1 MPPAGPARLTG
12 STPAAGPGC
21 DNHAM
26 TTPPAPGPAPAPPG
40 PPAPGPAPAP
50 GAAALADLIAR
61 QRPATR
67 RLRGLVAR
75 LTEEPRDLAALVRQ
89 SALPRATVEAV
100 LAAIAGDL
108 VHDGAAVA
116 IMPEKVPGYRVQI
129 GYAEL
134 RRTELAD
141 PLAER
146 VAGAAPAVASLAEL
160 IAGAPPALSDL
171 DHVPATPETVVR
183 RALWLDS
190 TYDLAGAVLLCLGD
204 HDLTSLAVGQ
214 VSPDA
219 AVVVVDVDE
228 GTLEYIDSRAGE
240 LGLSVRC
247 FAGDLRFGL
256 PAPAVSCAD
265 LVFTDPPY
273 TPDGVGLF
281 AARGLQGLANRDNGR
296 LIVAY
301 GYSERHPTLGYQV
314 QSVAHRLGL
323 AYEAVLPAFNRY
335 AGAQAVGSASD
346 LYVWRPTT
354 RAWRAA
360 DRFAA
365 AVGTNIYTRGTHALE
380 QGTASR
386 PEQGTAS
393 RPEQGTAP
401 GGVVPPA
408 VIRETAGAGF
418 PIRILAGD
426 GWRTVEGAE
435 GAGGSAARLR
445 LETLLAGG
453 IPPGLAGRD
462 PFALAA
468 DLSGDPGPW
477 LLRVLLAAN
486 ADRVAVLVPAD
497 HPDAR
502 SQAAQ
507 RALADLL
514 RPKYALRFLRGQPDD
529 RHAIVVAETAGADAL
544 TSAGRL
550 ARRLLR
556 RAHGKVGNVW
566 REGLIEAQRER
577 DGSQLTK
584 REARAAIGQAAR
596 QPDVLDDPLMAL
608 PRHAIAQVLQD
619 AAATAEPRR

>member
-1 MPPAGPARLTG
+1 
-12 STPAAGPGC
+12 
-21 DNHAM
+21 M
-26 TTPPAPGPAPAPPG
+26 TTPPAPGAAPAPPG
-40 PPAPGPAPAP
+40 PPGPPGPAP
-50 GAAALADLIAR
+50 GAAALADLMAR

-89 SALPRATVEAV
+89 CALPRATVEAV

-108 VHDGAAVA
+108 VHDGAALA
-116 IMPEKVPGYRVQI
+116 IMPEKIPGYRDQI

-146 VAGAAPAVASLAEL
+146 LAGAAPAVASLAEL
-160 IAGAPPALSDL
+160 IAGAPPAFSDL

-214 VSPDA
+214 VSPGA

-228 GTLEYIDSRAGE
+228 ATLEYIDSRAGT

-301 GYSERHPTLGYQV
+301 GYSERHPTLGYQA

-335 AGAQAVGSASD
+335 TGAQAVGSASD
-346 LYVWRPTT
+346 LYVWRPTS

-365 AVGTNIYTRGTHALE
+365 AAGANIYTRGTHALE
-380 QGTASR
+380 QGTAPR
-386 PEQGTAS
+386 PEQGA
-393 RPEQGTAP
+393 AP
-401 GGVVPPA
+401 GDVVPPA
-408 VIRETAGAGF
+408 IIRETAGAGF
-418 PIRILAGD
+418 PIRILVGD
-426 GWRTVEGAE
+426 GWRRAEGAE
-435 GAGGSAARLR
+435 GSAARLR

-453 IPPGLAGRD
+453 VPPGLAGRD

-486 ADRVAVLVPAD
+486 AGRVAVLVPAG

-507 RALADLL
+507 GALADLL
-514 RPKYALRFLRGQPDD
+514 RPKYALRFLHGQPDD
-529 RHAIVVAETAGADAL
+529 RHAVVVAEAAGADTL
-544 TSAGRL
+544 TPAGKL

-566 REGLIEAQRER
+566 REGLIEVQRECG
-577 DGSQLTK
+577 GSQLTK
-584 REARAAIGQAAR
+584 REARDAIGQAAR
-596 QPDVLDDPLMAL
+596 QPDVLGDPLMAL
-608 PRHAIAQVLQD
+608 PRHAIARVLQD
-619 AAATAEPRR
+619 AAASAEPRR